1 MDKKK
6 KQLLKA
12 GAVVAAG
19 LAGTAL
25 VTGAVTGHRAI
36 APTVIT
42 AADAV
47 VINGE
52 EINYD
57 QLLASVSP
65 RRTPVGQ
72 HKKMYGPPRDPN
84 VGRPREPIKLVYG
97 PPPVQP
103 PRVEI
108 DTTSLVAVD
117 SVLVETRVIATVAQ
131 MLGINTE
138 VITRNSNFT
147 RDLGADSLDMVE
159 VIIALEKEWGVTFRD
174 EALNSIQTVGDV
186 IDYIYAAIR
195 SEE

>member
-1 MDKKK
+1 M
-6 KQLLKA
+6 
-12 GAVVAAG
+12 
-19 LAGTAL
+19 
-25 VTGAVTGHRAI
+25 
-36 APTVIT
+36 
-42 AADAV
+42 
-47 VINGE
+47 
-52 EINYD
+52 
-57 QLLASVSP
+57 
-65 RRTPVGQ
+65 
-72 HKKMYGPPRDPN
+72 
-84 VGRPREPIKLVYG
+84 
-97 PPPVQP
+97 QP

-138 VITRNSNFT
+138 VITRKSNFT